1 MKTNFL
7 KYSVLIIATA
17 ITTAATA
24 QKKPATHK
32 AHTFSGYSNMYS
44 EDGSHETIKTNE
56 NGTEYELTLENGKAV
71 ELYVNGTKIDESKFG
86 DYKGVIDHL
95 KEQMRLAKIQAKKD
109 QAQALLDQAQAKRD
123 QEQAVK
129 DQAQAKRD
137 QEQATRDQE
146 QAKRDQE
153 QAGRDQLQAKKDDE
167 EARKAEAEAKL
178 DQQQA
183 ARDQV
188 QAKRDQE
195 QAMKDQA
202 QAKLDQKQAEE
213 DQRVMKLITADLIK
227 DGLVADEQSLHSLTI
242 SPNGMTVN
250 DKQVPDEVYKRYKI
264 KYSRFANSAFS
275 FENSN
280 NSHSIRISKP
290 SH

>member
-1 MKTNFL
+1 MKINFL
-7 KYSVLIIATA
+7 KYSAILLAAV
-17 ITTAATA
+17 ITTVANA
-24 QKKPATHK
+24 QKKPVAHK
-32 AHTFSGYSNMYS
+32 AHSFSGYSNMYS
-44 EDGSHETIKTNE
+44 EDGSRETIKTDD
-56 NGTEYELTLENGKAV
+56 NGTEYELTLENGKAT
-71 ELYVNGTKIDESKFG
+71 ELYVNGVKIDQNKFG
-86 DYKGVIDHL
+86 DYKGVIDRL
-95 KEQMRLAKIQAKKD
+95 KEQIRLAKIQAKKD

-123 QEQAVK
+123 QEQAM
-129 DQAQAKRD
+129 
-137 QEQATRDQE
+137 RDQE
-146 QAKRDQE
+146 QAKRDQA
-153 QAGRDQLQAKKDDE
+153 QAGRDQIQAKRDAE
-167 EARKAEAEAKL
+167 EASKAQAEAKL
-178 DQQQA
+178 DQEQA

-227 DGLVADEQSLHSLTI
+227 DGLVPNEQSLYSLTI

-250 DKQVPDEVYKRYKI
+250 DKQVPDEVYKRYKT

-275 FENSN
+275 YGNTN
-280 NSHSIRISKP
+280 NFRGIHISKS